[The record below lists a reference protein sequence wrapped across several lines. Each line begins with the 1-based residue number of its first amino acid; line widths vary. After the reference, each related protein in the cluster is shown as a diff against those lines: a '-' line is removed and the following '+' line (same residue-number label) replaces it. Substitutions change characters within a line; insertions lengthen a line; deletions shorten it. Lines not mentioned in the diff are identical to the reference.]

1 MSTRTITTATVA
13 TILLNTTPL
22 IVGIGGTTRDGST
35 SELALNAALLHAA
48 SLGCETA
55 AFRGPDLP
63 KDVYDPALPD
73 RSEAARALVDAIRRA
88 DGLIISTPSY
98 HGGVSGLIKNALDY
112 IEDLA
117 DGERVYLDDRAV
129 GCIVCAYGA
138 QAMGTTLTSMR
149 SIVHALRGWPTP
161 YGATIMARPGVFG
174 GAGQSADS
182 EATEACELVAA
193 QVVRFARLTRASI

>member
-1 MSTRTITTATVA
+1 M
-13 TILLNTTPL
+13 
-22 IVGIGGTTRDGST
+22 
-35 SELALNAALLHAA
+35 
-48 SLGCETA
+48 GCETL

-63 KDVYDPALPD
+63 VEVYDPARPE
-73 RSEAARALVDAIRRA
+73 RSDAAMALVDAIRCA
-88 DGLIISTPSY
+88 DGLVISTPSY

-112 IEDLA
+112 VEDLA
-117 DGERVYLDDRAV
+117 EDPRVYLDSRAV

-174 GAGQSADS
+174 APGQPADPES
-182 EATEACELVAA
+182 VEACQIVAE
-193 QVVRFARLTRASI
+193 QVVKFALMTRAGASR